1 MKLVPMYLQASLVCA
16 ALLGGAAT
24 SQAASVRVQFDGDIF
39 NGVGAPSYDN
49 VSITFP
55 SQAAGAASQTAGTA
69 AGRFQGTVLTFSGV
83 NQSIFVDGL
92 NDLYMYC
99 YDVYEHING
108 GWVVD
113 YTINLTGEL
122 DRTLDFL
129 GAVNDVL
136 NQGRASYDKFAWLHP
151 ANGYVAAA
159 IQLGIWESK
168 YETSGVWD
176 LTQGAF
182 SASAL
187 ESATQDA
194 WVSFRNAIDSSASI
208 DSPFIMTLESATHQD
223 MITGDPPPP
232 NNVPEPGSLALLGAA
247 LAGLAWTRRR
257 QGGARQAD

>member
-1 MKLVPMYLQASLVCA
+1 MKSVPMYLQTSLVCA
-16 ALLGGAAT
+16 ALLAGAAT
-24 SQAASVRVQFDGDIF
+24 SQAATVRVLFDNDIF
-39 NGVGAPSYDN
+39 NGVAAPSYDN

-55 SQAAGAASQTAGTA
+55 SQAVGAASQTAGTA

-122 DRTLDFL
+122 ARTLDFL

-168 YETSGVWD
+168 YESDTNAWD
-176 LTQGAF
+176 LGGGLF
-182 SASAL
+182 SATGIASGTDQT
-187 ESATQDA
+187 ATYLGKFFGAMGQ
-194 WVSFRNAIDSSASI
+194 SASL
-208 DSPFIMTLESATHQD
+208 DGQYVMTLESRGSQD
-223 MITGDPPPP
+223 MITGDPPGQ
-232 NNVPEPGSLALLGAA
+232 VPEPGTLGLLAA
-247 LAGLAWTRRR
+247 AGLGLLAARRKS
-257 QGGARQAD
+257 AAA

>member
-1 MKLVPMYLQASLVCA
+1 MKTVPMYLQASLVCA

-39 NGVGAPSYDN
+39 NGVAGPSSDN

-55 SQAAGAASQTAGTA
+55 ALTVGAAPQTAGTA

-83 NQSIFVDGL
+83 DQSIFVDGL

-108 GWVVD
+108 GRVVD
-113 YTINLTGEL
+113 YTINLNGEL

-129 GAVNDVL
+129 GAVNVVL
-136 NQGRASYDKFAWLHP
+136 NQSLASYDKFAWLHP

-168 YETSGVWD
+168 YESDTNGWD
-176 LTQGAF
+176 LASGLF
-182 SASAL
+182 SATGIAAGTDQTATYLGRFFSAMG
-187 ESATQDA
+187 
-194 WVSFRNAIDSSASI
+194 NSASL
-208 DSPFIMTLESATHQD
+208 DGKDVMTLESVGSQD
-223 MITGDPPPP
+223 MITGDPPGQ
-232 NNVPEPGSLALLGAA
+232 VPEPGTLGLLAA
-247 LAGLAWTRRR
+247 AGLGLLAARRKT
-257 QGGARQAD
+257 AAT